1 MNDITSPPARLRWAC
16 RRGMLELDLLL
27 LSFFEQVFVKL
38 NQQEQKLFEQLLG
51 CNDQELY
58 NWLIKHE
65 PVTYPELVSLVERVR
80 NGC

>member
-1 MNDITSPPARLRWAC
+1 MNNTLSSPARLRWAC

-27 LSFFEQVFVKL
+27 LPFFEQVFAKL

-65 PVTYPELVSLVERVR
+65 SVTYPELASLVERVR
-80 NGC
+80 HGN